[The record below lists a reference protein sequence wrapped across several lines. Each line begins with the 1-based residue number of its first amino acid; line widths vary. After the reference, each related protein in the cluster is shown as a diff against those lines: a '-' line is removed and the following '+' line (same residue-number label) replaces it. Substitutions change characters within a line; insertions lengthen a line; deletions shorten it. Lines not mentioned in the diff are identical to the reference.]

1 MPVEPTRL
9 VSPFRRT
16 GRLSAL
22 ERSKLERHPLDVL
35 ADVVDVYAAGG
46 PSAVDAVPGEWE
58 RLKWAGLYPQRQ
70 GPDRLML
77 RIKVPGGRLRADQ
90 ARVVG
95 ALAGR
100 FARPPEGGG
109 ASVVDITTR
118 QDLQLHWIAFADV
131 PEIWETLGSVGL
143 TTHQACGDGPRN
155 VTCCPVSG
163 IDAEEVVGALGVAEA
178 LSAHFSGRRSTAN
191 LPRKLKIAVSGCV
204 EDCVRA
210 EINDIALVPAEPPS
224 GAPGFNL
231 LVGGGLSDG
240 PRLASDLDVFVA
252 PDEAVEVVSGVVAL
266 FAELGNREHRGMARL
281 KYLVEELGP
290 EGFRAALARRLG
302 RALPSAGRSLTKR
315 WRSDHVGVHQD
326 VRPGRVLVG
335 LAVAAGRLRGEDLTE
350 LAELAERLG
359 DGELRLTTDQGVV
372 LSGVDEAR
380 LEELRVAPVVQRH
393 PFAPGPFRRGVMA
406 CTGTEF
412 CRFALVE
419 TKARAVALARA
430 LDGWLVAEGLS
441 EIVGD
446 EAVRVHL
453 SGCPAS
459 CAQPQIADIGLRGT
473 LRTEEAGMAEAVDVG
488 LGGGLGP
495 DARFVR
501 WAAGSLPLERL
512 EEAIAGLVR
521 AWVDAPDGRAAQR
534 AAAEPG
540 LPFGAWLRRR
550 ARDAEVIEVLARAGG
565 LTEAGARD
573 GGVEHDA
580 H

>member
-90 ARVVG
+90 ARAVG

-441 EIVGD
+441 GFVGD

-573 GGVEHDA
+573 GGAEHDA

>member
-35 ADVVDVYAAGG
+35 ADVVAVYAAGG

-77 RIKVPGGRLRADQ
+77 RIKVPGGRLRAYQ

-100 FARPPEGGG
+100 FARPPERGG

-446 EAVRVHL
+446 EAIRVHL

-521 AWVDAPDGRAAQR
+521 AWVDAPDGRAARR

-573 GGVEHDA
+573 GGAEHDA